1 MRTET
6 VTYYTFDELSPQAQ
20 GRAIQDRREA
30 NWQEPFFWADEA
42 MESIKEGLNAFGSS
56 IGRYSIQWDNANL
69 SSVPFSMP
77 ENVEEL
83 TGLRLRTWI
92 INNAYS
98 ALRERKP
105 QGKYYFPEGSKKG
118 RYPRRSRIIYTD
130 TSCPFTGVCY
140 DESFLDPIR
149 KFMAKP
155 DPGTTFEELM
165 EDAISAVL
173 KDVESEIEYRDTDEA
188 IREELEANGYE
199 YTKNGKIA

>member
-1 MRTET
+1 MKTET
-6 VTYYTFDELSPQAQ
+6 ITYYTFDELSPEAQ
-20 GRAIQDRREA
+20 ERAIQDRREA
-30 NWQEPFFWADEA
+30 NWQEPFFWSDEA
-42 MESIKEGLNAFGSS
+42 LESIKKGFNAFGCS
-56 IGRYSIQWDNANL
+56 IGRYSIQWDNSRQSN
-69 SSVPFSMP
+69 VPFSMP
-77 ENVEEL
+77 ENAEEL

-149 KFMAKP
+149 KFIAQP
-155 DPGTTFEELM
+155 DPRTTFEELM
-165 EDAISAVL
+165 EDAINAVL
-173 KDVESEIEYRDTDEA
+173 KDVQSEIEYRYTDQG
-188 IREELEANGYE
+188 IREELGVNAYE
-199 YTKNGKIA
+199 YTENGIRI